1 MSLELPADELRKVF
15 ESQILPDYLLAQI
28 TRSTPATSPV
38 FVSVGGQPGAGKGIV
53 LARAQHE
60 LAHAVVVNGDDLRQF
75 FPGYSALM
83 RRDPLSMPSM
93 TAHAAGTWVGM
104 STSFLRS
111 RRISAIVE
119 TTLRNASM
127 LEQEFRSFRDAGF
140 TTELRVVAV
149 PMEVS
154 RLGTLSR
161 YLNQIADYGAGRWTP
176 SNAHDVAA
184 SHLPSTVAHLMEK
197 GLIDRVYVQARDGN
211 LYCNV
216 TLSPE
221 TNDNAVGE
229 VAHAIEQGRNSTN
242 IGTDAAR
249 EWCAI
254 LSNNLKTLRNIDI
267 TDTDVW
273 KVARRLALKDA
284 PTIVARAYP
293 TSVRDQRD
301 LFETIVDSGF
311 PTSRPAEFYTAIN
324 QIQRGGSFRRPR
336 PPLPGIGEVP
346 QIKKLD
352 HPTRHVAPQPRQSRS
367 RNHGYGRGM

>member
-1 MSLELPADELRKVF
+1 MSVELPADELRKVF

-28 TRSTPATSPV
+28 TRSIPATSPV
-38 FVSVGGQPGAGKGIV
+38 FVSVGGQPGAGKGLV
-53 LARAQHE
+53 LAQAQHE

-83 RRDPLSMPSM
+83 RRAPLSMPSM

-176 SNAHDVAA
+176 SSAHDVAA
-184 SHLPSTVAHLMEK
+184 LHLPSTVAHLMEK
-197 GLIDRVYVQARDGN
+197 GLIDRAYVQDRDGS

-229 VAHAIEQGRNSTN
+229 VARAIEQGRNSAN

-249 EWCAI
+249 EWCSI
-254 LSNNLKTLRNIDI
+254 LSNNLKALRNID
-267 TDTDVW
+267 TMDTDVW
-273 KVARRLALKDA
+273 EVARRLALKDA
-284 PTIVARAYP
+284 INIVARAYP
-293 TSVRDQRD
+293 TSVRDQRE

-311 PTSRPAEFYTAIN
+311 PESRPAEFYTAIN
-324 QIQRGGSFRRPR
+324 QIQRGGSFSRPR
-336 PPLPGIGEVP
+336 PTAPPGAPVGHN
-346 QIKKLD
+346 IK
-352 HPTRHVAPQPRQSRS
+352 HS
-367 RNHGYGRGM
+367 GRDTQRPIL